1 MNYEATSTHALSY
14 ARQRIVMVI
23 IGTRPRLF
31 FSFPC
36 LFLFVTFAYATG
48 DSIPC
53 NSPQTDPKKLPTCMV
68 LKESPLSKSKNLG
81 NPTTPC
87 FPRLSSRTPHG
98 PNKRDPGG
106 GVTSR
111 SIHILSVLRLVYSTV
126 AKNRAIS
133 SISGSPLQ
141 KSHPTM
147 ILVWLQQMILR
158 ASNCSL

>member
-1 MNYEATSTHALSY
+1 M
-14 ARQRIVMVI
+14 Q
-23 IGTRPRLF
+23 
-31 FSFPC
+31 
-36 LFLFVTFAYATG
+36 
-48 DSIPC
+48 
-53 NSPQTDPKKLPTCMV
+53 LPTDRPQETPNLYGTERITAIKVQKPGKSDHAM
-68 LKESPLSKSKNLG
+68 LSPSFIQDPTWSKQERPG
-81 NPTTPC
+81 
-87 FPRLSSRTPHG
+87 
-98 PNKRDPGG
+98 GG